1 MKQTTKKALKN
12 SLLNSLFVLFF
23 AIISFFSASV
33 SQAQGYMGKKNLI
46 NYRVGFYPWEFAN
59 RNIISNFTHEFGIER
74 VSNRRI
80 SYGLET
86 TYGMGERT
94 IIEGIYSFN
103 FIMPSVFFRFHSIK
117 KGSIA
122 PLGLANKFGIGFVS
136 LNYTGNMFAPK
147 SGTGLVFNWSV
158 MKRVP
163 LSKTLLLDYGTG
175 LSLPISTGTFGAMS
189 STFFSL
195 RLGLG
200 FAIK

>member
-1 MKQTTKKALKN
+1 MKQTTKKAPKN

-33 SQAQGYMGKKNLI
+33 SQAQGYMGKKTLI

-59 RNIISNFTHEFGIER
+59 RDILSNFTHEFGIER

-80 SYGLET
+80 SYGLEA
-86 TYGMGERT
+86 TYGMGERN
-94 IIEGIYSFN
+94 IIEGVYSFN
-103 FIMPSVFFRFHSIK
+103 FIMPSVFVRFHSIK
-117 KGSIA
+117 RGSIA
-122 PLGLANKFGIGFVS
+122 PLGLANKLGIGLVS
-136 LNYTGNMFAPK
+136 QNYTGNSFAPQ
-147 SGTGLVFNWSV
+147 SSIGLVLNWSV

-175 LSLPISTGTFGAMS
+175 LSLPIGTKTSEAMS

>member
-1 MKQTTKKALKN
+1 
-12 SLLNSLFVLFF
+12 
-23 AIISFFSASV
+23 
-33 SQAQGYMGKKNLI
+33 MGKKTII
-46 NYRVGFYPWEFAN
+46 NYRVGFYPWGFVN
-59 RNIISNFTHEFGIER
+59 RNILSGFTHELGVER

-80 SYGLET
+80 SYGLEA
-86 TYGMGERT
+86 TYGMGEKT
-94 IIEGIYSFN
+94 NSEGVYTFN
-103 FIMPSVFFRFHSIK
+103 FIMPSIFFRIHSIR

-122 PLGLANKFGIGFVS
+122 PLGLANKFGVGFVAQ
-136 LNYTGNMFAPK
+136 NYTGNIFAPQ
-147 SGTGLVFNWSV
+147 SSIGLVVNWSV

-175 LSLPISTGTFGAMS
+175 LSLPIGTKNFDAMA

>member
-1 MKQTTKKALKN
+1 MKQTTKKVLKN
-12 SLLNSLFVLFF
+12 NLFVLFF

-33 SQAQGYMGKKNLI
+33 SQAQGYMGKKTLI

-59 RNIISNFTHEFGIER
+59 RDILSNFTHELGIER

-80 SYGLET
+80 SYGIEA
-86 TYGMGERT
+86 TYGMGAIGSENNK
-94 IIEGIYSFN
+94 YNFN
-103 FIMPSVFFRFHSIK
+103 FIAPSIFIRLHSMK
-117 KGSIA
+117 RGSIA
-122 PLGLANKFGIGFVS
+122 PLGLANKLGIGFVS
-136 LNYTGNMFAPK
+136 LNYTGNSSVPQ
-147 SGTGLVFNWSV
+147 SGIGLIANWSV

-175 LSLPISTGTFGAMS
+175 LSLPISIGTFGAMS